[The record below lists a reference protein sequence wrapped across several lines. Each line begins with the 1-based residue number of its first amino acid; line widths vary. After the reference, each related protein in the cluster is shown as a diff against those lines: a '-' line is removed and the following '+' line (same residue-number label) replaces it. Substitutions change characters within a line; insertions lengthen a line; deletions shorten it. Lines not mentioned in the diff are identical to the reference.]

1 MKASTVLIALC
12 LPLLT
17 AACAT
22 HETRTVTVPATLL
35 AECPVPEWSGKTYR
49 DLAELAER
57 RKTALDDCNAQL
69 EAARDYQNRVK
80 EPG

>member
-1 MKASTVLIALC
+1 M
-12 LPLLT
+12 
-17 AACAT
+17 
-22 HETRTVTVPATLL
+22 PATLL

-69 EAARDYQNRVK
+69 EAARDYQNGVK
-80 EPG
+80 QPG